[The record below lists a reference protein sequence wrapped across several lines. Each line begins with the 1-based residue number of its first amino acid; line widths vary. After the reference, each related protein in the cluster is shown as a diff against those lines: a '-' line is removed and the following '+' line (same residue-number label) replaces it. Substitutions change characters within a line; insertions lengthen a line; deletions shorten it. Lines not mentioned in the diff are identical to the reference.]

1 MGQTSYRG
9 HDFYL
14 GLFMEQGKSNNNDKR
29 KTQIGQTPMRS
40 NSDVLFDGGLNR
52 SSNEDSVMELEPRV
66 GVIQME
72 LPFTTSVRGRKI
84 VEVASKGIPITKQMV
99 WDSYKKVKSNK
110 GSGGVDGKSLA
121 NYSENLSS
129 NLYKLWNRLT
139 SGSYYPQAVLEVEI
153 LKKDG
158 VSKRKLGIPT
168 IEDRIAQQVIKD
180 YLEPRL
186 EKEFHNSS
194 YGYRPNRNAHQA
206 LEQVRQNVRKKA
218 WVLDMDIK
226 SFFDR
231 VSHDLLNKALRKH
244 VEEEWVSLY
253 INRWLNC
260 PKQVEGKVEVKQ
272 SREGT
277 PQGGVISPL
286 LANLFLHYALDKWM
300 DKTHPGIKFVRYAD
314 DVVVHCAT
322 KPEADRILSSIKR
335 RLESCKL
342 NLHEKKTKIVFCK
355 NGRRQSEHQIVSFG
369 FLGYG
374 FQPRTSATKSGKL
387 FLGYDCAISKSS
399 QKKIAK
405 ELRAT
410 NFQKWTARSIEEIAE
425 YFNSKLRGWLNY
437 FGKFRRWKLNRI
449 FKIFNGRLKN
459 WVRKRYKRMNNSYIK
474 ACKWLEDYKLV
485 NPELFVHWKYGFM
498 NS

>member
-1 MGQTSYRG
+1 MGQTSFRG

-29 KTQIGQTPMRS
+29 KLQVGQTPIRV

-52 SSNEDSVMELEPRV
+52 ISKEASVMEVERRV

-99 WDSYKKVKSNK
+99 WESYKKVKSKK
-110 GSGGVDGKSLA
+110 GSGGVDGKNLEI
-121 NYSENLSS
+121 YSEDLSS

-153 LKKDG
+153 PKKDG
-158 VSKRKLGIPT
+158 SKRKLGIPT
-168 IEDRIAQQVIKD
+168 IEDRIAQQVVKD

-186 EKEFHNSS
+186 EKVFHNSS
-194 YGYRPNRNAHQA
+194 YGYRPKRNAHQA
-206 LEQVRQNVRKKA
+206 LEEVRQNVRKKA
-218 WVLDMDIK
+218 WVIDMDIK

-231 VSHDLLNKALRKH
+231 VSHALLSKALSRH
-244 VEEEWVSLY
+244 VEENWVKLY
-253 INRWLNC
+253 IDRWLNC
-260 PKQVEGKVEVKQ
+260 PKQVDGITVKKEG
-272 SREGT
+272 EGT

-286 LANLFLHYALDKWM
+286 LSNLFLHYALDKWM

-314 DVVVHCAT
+314 DVIVHCTSKA
-322 KPEADRILSSIKR
+322 EAERILDSIKS
-335 RLESCKL
+335 RLKSCQL
-342 NLHEKKTKIVFCK
+342 ELHEKKTKVVFCK
-355 NGRRQSEHQIVSFG
+355 SGRRRSEHKVVSFN

-374 FQPRTSATKSGKL
+374 FQPRTSATKSGKM
-387 FLGYDCAISKSS
+387 FLGYDCAISKES
-399 QKKIAK
+399 QTKIAR

-410 NFQKWTARSIEEIAE
+410 NFQRWTARSIEEIAD

-449 FKIFNGRLKN
+449 FKLFNARLTN
-459 WVRKRYKRMNNSYIK
+459 WVRKRYKRLNKSYIK
-474 ACKWLEDYKLV
+474 ACIWLREYKLV
-485 NPELFVHWKYGFM
+485 NPELFVHWKYGFID
-498 NS
+498 S

>member
-1 MGQTSYRG
+1 
-9 HDFYL
+9 
-14 GLFMEQGKSNNNDKR
+14 
-29 KTQIGQTPMRS
+29 
-40 NSDVLFDGGLNR
+40 
-52 SSNEDSVMELEPRV
+52 
-66 GVIQME
+66 
-72 LPFTTSVRGRKI
+72 
-84 VEVASKGIPITKQMV
+84 MV
-99 WDSYKKVKSNK
+99 WESYKKVKSNK
-110 GSGGVDGKSLA
+110 GSGGVDGISLVI
-121 NYSENLSS
+121 YSENLSG

-139 SGSYYPQAVLEVEI
+139 SGSYYPQAVLQVEI

-206 LEQVRQNVRKKA
+206 LEEVRQNVRQKA

-231 VSHDLLNKALRKH
+231 VSHDLLNKALVKH
-244 VEEEWVSLY
+244 VEEDWVMLY
-253 INRWLNC
+253 IYRWLKC
-260 PKQVEGKVEVKQ
+260 PKQVDGELEVKKAG
-272 SREGT
+272 EGT

-286 LANLFLHYALDKWM
+286 LSNLFLHYALDKWM
-300 DKTHPGIKFVRYAD
+300 DKTHRGKKFVRYAD
-314 DVVVHCAT
+314 DVIVHCAT
-322 KPEADRILSSIKR
+322 KSEAERVLSSIKS
-335 RLESCKL
+335 RLESCQL
-342 NLHEKKTKIVFCK
+342 NLHEKKTKIV
-355 NGRRQSEHQIVSFG
+355 SFD

-374 FQPRTSATKSGKL
+374 FQPRTSATRSGKM

-449 FKIFNGRLKN
+449 FKIFNARLTN
-459 WVRKRYKRMNNSYIK
+459 WVRKRYMRLNKSYIK
-474 ACKWLEDYKLV
+474 ACKWLRDYKQV
-485 NPELFVHWKYGFM
+485 NPELFVNWKYGFID
-498 NS
+498 S

>member
-1 MGQTSYRG
+1 MGQTSFRG

-29 KTQIGQTPMRS
+29 KTQFGRTPKRL
-40 NSDVLFDGGLNR
+40 NSEVLFDGGLNR
-52 SSNEDSVMELEPRV
+52 SSNEDSVMELEQRV
-66 GVIQME
+66 GIIQME

-99 WDSYKKVKSNK
+99 WESYKKVKSNK
-110 GSGGVDGKSLA
+110 GSGGVDGISLA
-121 NYSENLSS
+121 TYSEDLSR

-139 SGSYYPQAVLEVEI
+139 SGSYYPQAVLQVEI
-153 LKKDG
+153 PKKDD
-158 VSKRKLGIPT
+158 SNRKLGIPT

-206 LEQVRQNVRKKA
+206 LEEVRQNVRQKA

-226 SFFDR
+226 SFFDK
-231 VSHDLLNKALRKH
+231 VSHELLNKALTKH
-244 VEEEWVSLY
+244 VEEDWVNLY
-253 INRWLNC
+253 INRWLLS
-260 PKQVEGKVEVKQ
+260 PKQVEGELEVKQ
-272 SREGT
+272 AGEGT

-286 LANLFLHYALDKWM
+286 LSNLFLHYALDKWM

-314 DVVVHCAT
+314 DVIVHCAT
-322 KPEADRILSSIKR
+322 KSEADRILASIKS
-335 RLESCKL
+335 RLESCQLK
-342 NLHEKKTKIVFCK
+342 LHEKKTKIVFCK
-355 NGRRQSEHQIVSFG
+355 NGRRRSEHRIVSFG

-374 FQPRTSATKSGKL
+374 FQPRPSATKSGKM
-387 FLGYDCAISKSS
+387 FLGFDCAISKES
-399 QKKIAK
+399 QQKITK
-405 ELRAT
+405 ELRST

-449 FKIFNGRLKN
+449 FKIFNARLTN
-459 WVRKRYKRMNNSYIK
+459 WVRNRYKRLNKSYIK
-474 ACKWLEDYKLV
+474 ACKWLREYKLV
-485 NPELFVHWKYGFM
+485 NPELFVHWKYGFID
-498 NS
+498 S

>member
-1 MGQTSYRG
+1 MGQTSFRG

-14 GLFMEQGKSNNNDKR
+14 GLFMEQGKSNNDDKR
-29 KTQIGQTPMRS
+29 KIQFRQTLKRS

-52 SSNEDSVMELEPRV
+52 ISNEDSVMELEPRV
-66 GVIQME
+66 GVIQLE

-84 VEVASKGIPITKQMV
+84 VEVATKGIPITKKMV
-99 WDSYKKVKSNK
+99 WESYKKVKRNK
-110 GSGGVDGKSLA
+110 GSGGVDGISLI
-121 NYSENLSS
+121 NYSENLSG

-153 LKKDG
+153 PKKDG
-158 VSKRKLGIPT
+158 SKRKLGIPT

-186 EKEFHNSS
+186 EKEFHKSS

-206 LEQVRQNVRKKA
+206 LEEVRQNVRQKA
-218 WVLDMDIK
+218 WVVDMDIK
-226 SFFDR
+226 SFFDK
-231 VSHDLLNKALRKH
+231 VSHDLLNKALTRH
-244 VEEEWVSLY
+244 VEEGWVKLY

-260 PKQVEGKVEVKQ
+260 PKQVEGKIEVKQ
-272 SREGT
+272 RGEGT

-286 LANLFLHYALDKWM
+286 LSNLFLHYALDKWM

-314 DVVVHCAT
+314 DVIVHCAT
-322 KPEADRILSSIKR
+322 KSEAERVLESIKS
-335 RLESCKL
+335 RLESCQL

-355 NGRRQSEHQIVSFG
+355 KGRRRSAHRVVSFN

-374 FQPRTSATKSGKL
+374 FQPRTSATKAGKL
-387 FLGYDCAISKSS
+387 FLGYDCAISKES

-405 ELRAT
+405 ELRST
-410 NFQKWTARSIEEIAE
+410 NFHRWTARSIEEIAE

-449 FKIFNGRLKN
+449 FKIFNERLTN
-459 WVRKRYKRMNNSYIK
+459 WVRNRYKRLNKSYIK
-474 ACKWLEDYKLV
+474 ACKWLRKYKQV
-485 NPELFVHWKYGFM
+485 NPELFVHWKYGFIDA
-498 NS
+498 